1 MKRSA
6 MITWDQLRVA
16 LVILAAI
23 GIMALA
29 AYKLGQAANLFTRRY
44 ELIVFLPAANGLR
57 PGGSVT
63 LAGQLVGTVKE
74 IQFLPVDFD
83 TTRNLRI
90 VARIDRSLREQIRR
104 DSEARLRT
112 MGLLGDK
119 VLDISPGTPNF
130 AVLAE
135 GDTLKAALSL
145 DYDAVIE
152 KAAGAVDDMV
162 VLTRDLRTITG
173 GLAKG
178 QGTMGQLLTN
188 RAMYDQLTGAMTRA
202 NALFASLQNPN
213 GTFGRILNDPTLYT
227 RLSSTVTSL
236 DSTLRMVQS
245 SEGSM
250 GRLLR
255 VFLIGMR
262 VNSFRRVRGW
272 WPVFRAMPAMLRE
285 LAGDRDGGMIG
296 YRLLFGGPRL
306 IYLVQYWSS
315 HEKLLAYASAPD
327 RRHRPAW
334 AAFNRRLRAGR
345 GGVGFWHET
354 YVVPAGRYEA
364 VYVNMPAF
372 GLGAATGVIPVAR
385 RGDRAEQ
392 RLSRRA

>member
-16 LVILAAI
+16 LVILAAV
-23 GIMALA
+23 GIVVLA
-29 AYKLGQAANLFTRRY
+29 GYKLGQAANLFTRRY
-44 ELIVFLPAANGLR
+44 ELVVFLPAANGLR

-90 VARIDRSLREQIRR
+90 VARIDRSLREQIRQ

-119 VLDISPGTPNF
+119 VLDISPGTPKY
-130 AVLAE
+130 AVLE
-135 GDTLKAALSL
+135 PGDTLRTAVSL

-152 KAAGAVDDMV
+152 KAASAVDDMV

-188 RAMYDQLTGAMTRA
+188 RAMYDELTGAMARA
-202 NALFASLQNPN
+202 NSLFASLQNPN
-213 GTFGRILNDPTLYT
+213 GTFGRILNDPTLYARMT
-227 RLSSTVTSL
+227 ATVSSL
-236 DSTLRMVQS
+236 DSTLRLVQS

-255 VFLIGMR
+255 DTTLYTNLVGIAGGADSLMKLMTRQDGAVSR
-262 VNSFRRVRGW
+262 LLSDETLYDQLTKLTTDLGAVLADVRRDPKRYT
-272 WPVFRAMPAMLRE
+272 R
-285 LAGDRDGGMIG
+285 GMICV
-296 YRLLFGGPRL
+296 LNC
-306 IYLVQYWSS
+306 
-315 HEKLLAYASAPD
+315 K
-327 RRHRPAW
+327 
-334 AAFNRRLRAGR
+334 
-345 GGVGFWHET
+345 
-354 YVVPAGRYEA
+354 
-364 VYVNMPAF
+364 
-372 GLGAATGVIPVAR
+372 
-385 RGDRAEQ
+385 
-392 RLSRRA
+392 

>member
-6 MITWDQLRVA
+6 MITLDQLRVG
-16 LVILAAI
+16 LVILAAL
-23 GIMALA
+23 GILALA
-29 AYKLGQAANLFTRRY
+29 GYKLGQAANLFTRRY
-44 ELIVFLPAANGLR
+44 ELIAFLPAANGLR

-74 IQFLPVDFD
+74 IEFLPVDFD

-119 VLDISPGTPNF
+119 VLDISPGTPRY
-130 AVLAE
+130 AVLE
-135 GDTLKAALSL
+135 PGDTLRVVLSL

-162 VLTRDLRTITG
+162 VLAQDLRAITG

-202 NALFASLQNPN
+202 NALFTSLQNPN
-213 GTFGRILNDPTLYT
+213 GTFGRILNDPTLYA
-227 RLSSTVTSL
+227 RLSGTVSSL
-236 DSTLRMVQS
+236 DSTLKLVHS
-245 SEGSM
+245 TEGSM

-255 VFLIGMR
+255 DTTLYTNLVGIAGGADSLMKLMTSESGM
-262 VNSFRRVRGW
+262 VN
-272 WPVFRAMPAMLRE
+272 
-285 LAGDRDGGMIG
+285 
-296 YRLLFGGPRL
+296 RLLTDETL
-306 IYLVQYWSS
+306 YDQLT
-315 HEKLLAYASAPD
+315 KLTTD
-327 RRHRPAW
+327 
-334 AAFNRRLRAGR
+334 
-345 GGVGFWHET
+345 
-354 YVVPAGRYEA
+354 
-364 VYVNMPAF
+364 
-372 GLGAATGVIPVAR
+372 LGAVLADVR
-385 RGDRAEQ
+385 RDPKRYTRGMVCV
-392 RLSRRA
+392 LNCK